1 MSAGSRWVIKC
12 AVIINNSARVAV
24 TQILQLI
31 YHEHRELIHI
41 SRYLNQGPA
50 NHLNKSVQDSFSS
63 SLLCGVDVRNTVDGS
78 EQGCKS
84 AQIISRYGFHLN
96 AIIGFYKIS
105 ISSPS
110 SGRGLVTAHFSLHIW
125 ILASP
130 RPYPELR
137 EEKSSYTDICIRDES
152 LSELLIGQ
160 ANES

>member
-12 AVIINNSARVAV
+12 AVIINNSARVA

-50 NHLNKSVQDSFSS
+50 NHLNMLVPNSQAFFVVSMSEIQ
-63 SLLCGVDVRNTVDGS
+63 LMGS

-84 AQIISRYGFHLN
+84 AQNISRYGFHLN

-130 RPYPELR
+130 RLYPELR
-137 EEKSSYTDICIRDES
+137 EEKSSSTDICIRDES